1 MSRPAADEKENGS
14 GLSSAVMRTRL
25 SAALKK
31 NGTVDALKTQLRAKV
46 LSEMRAG
53 SLNVA
58 GDQRTRPV
66 VEQAANLLVM
76 DYLQNAGY
84 LYTASVF
91 APESGVPAA
100 ATAATQ
106 SDADFLQATQRVLDL
121 LHIHPE
127 SRLYKRMTSMRGP
140 STIRTLLEYV
150 THSSDHAP
158 GVANSACQT
167 TSSESQTIDRKMEQ
181 IDERYRGLAHE
192 STLAPLKTLEDKLAQ
207 CQRDADARVRH
218 EVEEA
223 VSRVRKVEMS
233 KMRLEEQARFQQQL
247 AQVRDEM
254 ETTWQKRLEALRLR
268 ESELHEK
275 MSKKEAE
282 LESQSYAHR
291 QRMLADMEIMRRRD
305 AESRQH
311 AEDAHQH
318 VARQEAKCREL
329 EHVLEVK
336 LAQVERERADLT
348 REREAELAR
357 IRTDMLRLRE
367 EEQRELSGQRREV
380 EEQRVQLQIQRDSFG
395 DAMAEAKVARDE
407 VVELKAEHKRQLA
420 QIEALRDEVQ
430 RSADRLVEKGE
441 ECRRLDEESRRLQER
456 VAEVEEARRELA
468 SAGAHAGDRANTPVS
483 RRSSLKGS
491 SAGGRASPAKTA
503 AAVVDQLEE
512 LRASHGRERVVKEKQ
527 VIQLQ
532 SDLKRA
538 GREVVALQQR
548 LSDFQREHDQ
558 VQARLHEAE
567 RALLGRN
574 KELEELRLQ
583 LKMAQHEAEDSRRL
597 LQQSQLALERDR
609 RRLTDDEKVAV
620 ILGGVHAGSSH
631 AGDSGGWPSSGG
643 THRTSRGDEQ
653 QGERRAEAEGGSNA
667 WDMELNRLLA
677 TIGDLER
684 EDQQLRAQRES
695 LLAGQRQ
702 DKLMRMFEPA
712 GSATSRLPYR
722 PPVTYAWGAG
732 EEAHSSDNSAPLA
745 APLAKPAEANDAGR
759 GASSSVGAWLGQ
771 GDVVGGASLMP
782 SASPKR
788 DGAPISGG
796 VQEPEVAAHRAGS
809 PLARDG
815 VEKEVS
821 LLPVRQPVSSPAAS
835 PVGEK
840 IMAVSSPAER
850 ARREEARKQREEE
863 ERRAAA
869 ERERQAKAAK
879 EERLRQEREEADRRE
894 REAVERERQAKAEE
908 ERAAALEL
916 DAKREA
922 QEKARAE
929 QAQREEQVRREQEAR
944 ARAEEEERRQ
954 QELRDKR
961 RLDEERLAEGR
972 RRQAAQ
978 AEEEAAAKK
987 REEEARLEQ
996 QRRDSEEKAR
1006 KQQEEREAEI
1016 AKEEAAAAQRK
1027 READEARERA
1037 AAEEK
1042 MRLEQEQQQRMRA
1055 EAQQR
1060 EAEEEVKR
1068 LVLEG
1073 TDAAQEGR
1081 VEDAQRLLAAA
1092 TRAGQEVQGDAVV
1105 AQISRLENSVQRAK
1119 RERVKAVVVN
1129 LVEEARRELA
1139 MSGGDKDDVGS
1150 MQVGNV
1156 RERLHRARD
1165 GQGLCLHAC
1174 TYNHMHTH
1182 THTHT
1187 HKHMH
1192 TGDEGA
1198 RTDSGV

>member
-91 APESGVPAA
+91 SPESGVPAA
-100 ATAATQ
+100 ATAASQ

-167 TSSESQTIDRKMEQ
+167 TSSDSLTIDRKMEQ

-329 EHVLEVK
+329 EHDLEVK
-336 LAQVERERADLT
+336 LAQVERDRADLS

-407 VVELKAEHKRQLA
+407 VVELKAENKRQLA

-468 SAGAHAGDRANTPVS
+468 AAGAHAGDRANTPVS
-483 RRSSLKGS
+483 RRSSLRGS

-558 VQARLHEAE
+558 AQARLHEAE
-567 RALLGRN
+567 RALLARN

-620 ILGGVHAGSSH
+620 ILGGVQAGSSH
-631 AGDSGGWPSSGG
+631 AEDRGGWPSPAG
-643 THRTSRGDEQ
+643 THRTSRGYEQ
-653 QGERRAEAEGGSNA
+653 QGERRADVDGGSSA

-712 GSATSRLPYR
+712 GCATSRLPYR

-732 EEAHSSDNSAPLA
+732 EEAHSSDNSAPMA
-745 APLAKPAEANDAGR
+745 APLAKPAEANDSEK

-771 GDVVGGASLMP
+771 GEVVGGASLMP

-788 DGAPISGG
+788 ETAPASGG
-796 VQEPEVAAHRAGS
+796 MQVSEVAAHRAGS
-809 PLARDG
+809 PMARDG
-815 VEKEVS
+815 VEEEVS

-863 ERRAAA
+863 ERRTAA
-869 ERERQAKAAK
+869 ERERQAKAAT
-879 EERLRQEREEADRRE
+879 EERLRQEREEAERRE
-894 REAVERERQAKAEE
+894 REAVERERERQAKAEE

-929 QAQREEQVRREQEAR
+929 QAQREEQVLREQEAR

-961 RLDEERLAEGR
+961 RLEEERLAEDQ

-996 QRRDSEEKAR
+996 ERRESEERAR

-1016 AKEEAAAAQRK
+1016 AKEEEAAAQRK

-1081 VEDAQRLLAAA
+1081 VEDAQRLLTAA

-1105 AQISRLENSVQRAK
+1105 AQISRLENLVQRAK

-1165 GQGLCLHAC
+1165 GHGLSLHAC
-1174 TYNHMHTH
+1174 TYKHMHTH
-1182 THTHT
+1182 THTHA
-1187 HKHMH
+1187 H
-1192 TGDEGA
+1192 
-1198 RTDSGV
+1198 R